1 MCCNRAEREAAAGL
15 DQFGGRFLLALSFPV
30 ITVIGKDMVGILARV
45 SAQCAGHGIN
55 VLEVTQSILQDM
67 FAMIMMVD
75 ISKSD
80 IPFTQFADE
89 LTAIGKE
96 MGLSVHAM
104 HEDIFNAMHTI

>member
-1 MCCNRAEREAAAGL
+1 
-15 DQFGGRFLLALSFPV
+15 
-30 ITVIGKDMVGILARV
+30 
-45 SAQCAGHGIN
+45 
-55 VLEVTQSILQDM
+55 
-67 FAMIMMVD
+67 MIMMVD

>member
-1 MCCNRAEREAAAGL
+1 MRAVV
-15 DQFGGRFLLALSFPV
+15 S
-30 ITVIGKDMVGILARV
+30 VIGKDCVGILANV
-45 SAQCAGHGIN
+45 SAVCAESHMNITDD
-55 VLEVTQSILQDM
+55 TQSILQDM

>member
-1 MCCNRAEREAAAGL
+1 MRA
-15 DQFGGRFLLALSFPV
+15 V
-30 ITVIGKDMVGILARV
+30 ITVIGKDMVGILAKI
-45 SAQCAGHGIN
+45 STECSNHNIN

-80 IPFTQFADE
+80 IPFTQLSDM
-89 LTAIGKE
+89 LTKAGEE
-96 MGLSVHAM
+96 MGLSIHVM